1 MSNSFSVFQNRI
13 MKSCELTSWNHFWFQ

>member
-1 MSNSFSVFQNRI
+1 MSNSLSVFQNRI